1 MAVPT
6 SVRLSDELNEKL
18 TLWTSSHNISKSEFI
33 AQILAEK
40 LEDLY
45 DIQEADLAMQ
55 EWLDNGQET
64 YSHDEMMKRYG

>member
-33 AQILAEK
+33 AQVLAEK

-55 EWLDNGQET
+55 EWLDNGQEI

>member
-18 TLWTSSHNISKSEFI
+18 TLWTNSHNISKSEFI
-33 AQILAEK
+33 VQVLAEK

-55 EWLDNGQET
+55 DWLDNGQVT
-64 YSHDEMMKRYG
+64 YSHNDMMKRYG